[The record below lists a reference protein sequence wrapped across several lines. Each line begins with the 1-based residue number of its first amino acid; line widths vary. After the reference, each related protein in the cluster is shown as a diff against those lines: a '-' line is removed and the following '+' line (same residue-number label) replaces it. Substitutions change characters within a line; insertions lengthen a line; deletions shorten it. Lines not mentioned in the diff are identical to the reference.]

1 MILFFWILQ
10 KNKIMDIKIF
20 SLRIDG
26 MPRIGIRN
34 MAFEPTFSCKMN
46 QANGARWSPAHR
58 CWHIPAQPDAWEQFR
73 GLFPRDNILIEKNI
87 VPSEQAATVPSSST
101 LKEPSLAITGQRG
114 DIPSTRITV
123 SRHPYYKA
131 KVRIQIP
138 DSLLARYLPIVKNIH
153 GRRWNPEYKV
163 WEAPLTKVTVRFIEK
178 YLPGVVHWT
187 FQVEGEIPERIEIP
201 RPAKKARPTF
211 KPARYETAVTRLEET
226 LLLKRYS
233 WRTIKSY
240 LGCFRYFLRFYND
253 IEPEAITRSQMDAY
267 IVHLVKTK
275 NISESH
281 QNQILS
287 AIKMYYAEVA
297 AQEEKVRRLIRPK
310 KAKKLPHVL
319 TETEVARLFQVTENL
334 KHRCILMLIYSG
346 GLRLGELIQL
356 RLADLEPEQGRIFVY
371 GGKGK
376 KDRCT
381 LLSPKVWER
390 LQQYIEVYQ
399 PVDWVFEGQNG
410 GQYSARSVQAIFSKA
425 KERSGINPYATVHT
439 LRHSFATHLL
449 EKGVDLRYIQELL
462 GHESSKTTELYTH
475 ITHTGWAKVKSPFDD
490 LDI

>member
-1 MILFFWILQ
+1 
-10 KNKIMDIKIF
+10 MDIKTF
-20 SLRIDG
+20 SLEIDG
-26 MPRIGIRN
+26 VARIGIRN
-34 MAFEPTFSCKMN
+34 LEFDHAFPGKMR
-46 QANGARWSPAHR
+46 QVSGARWSPGHR
-58 CWHIPAQPDAWEQFR
+58 CWHIPRRPKTWEQFR
-73 GLFPRDNILIEKNI
+73 KLFSGDNILIAKGST
-87 VPSEQAATVPSSST
+87 PPGQATAPAIQA
-101 LKEPSLAITGQRG
+101 KEPAADIAGQSSKARAG
-114 DIPSTRITV
+114 RITI
-123 SRHPYYKA
+123 SRHPEDKGS
-131 KVRIQIP
+131 VRIHLP
-138 DSLLARYLPIVKNIH
+138 ESMLADFLPLVKNIH
-153 GRRWNPEYKV
+153 GRRWNAAYKV

-178 YLPGVVHWT
+178 YLSGVAHWT
-187 FQVEGEIPERIEIP
+187 FQAEDEIPERIEIP
-201 RPAKKARPTF
+201 RPAKKKTWNVTPVLC
-211 KPARYETAVTRLEET
+211 ETAVKRLEEA

-253 IEPEAITRSQMDAY
+253 IEPEDITRAQMDAY
-267 IVHLVKTK
+267 IAQLVKTK

-297 AQEEKVRRLIRPK
+297 GQEEKVRRLIRPR

-356 RLADLEPEQGRIFVY
+356 RLADLEPEQNRLFVY

-381 LLSPKVWER
+381 LLSPKVWEQ
-390 LQQYIEVYQ
+390 LQGYLEVYR
-399 PVDWVFEGQNG
+399 PVEWVFEGQDG
-410 GQYSARSVQAIFSKA
+410 GQYSSRSVQAIFSKA

-490 LDI
+490 LDF